1 MSNIRNDTNY
11 YEVLE
16 VPEDAP
22 QTEVHRAYQL
32 AKATYSQDNPALY
45 SMFSPEEAREL
56 LRLIEEAYSVLGNPG
71 LRKQYD
77 LGLRRLQ
84 SPASA
89 QQNYINSNPRPT
101 DSAAAQRT
109 PISNLSEASTSGQ
122 RQIRSSDASEDVVII
137 KKNVTDTANG
147 NGRTAISNYHIDAK
161 LEVEIGAQ
169 VECDGA
175 FLQKVRLYKNIPLE
189 RLSENTRIGK
199 TYLLA
204 LEANDYK
211 SLPAPVFT
219 RGFVIQVAKVFGLD
233 ENKVATSYM
242 NLYKAKLGK

>member
-11 YEVLE
+11 YEVIE
-16 VPEDAP
+16 VAEDAP

-77 LGLRRLQ
+77 QGLRRLQ
-84 SPASA
+84 TSTTPQQPSGANQTSTEAKAQRKQNPVGSVPSPNTQRHFGSSEVSDDVVTIKKNTADVESGKG
-89 QQNYINSNPRPT
+89 
-101 DSAAAQRT
+101 RT
-109 PISNLSEASTSGQ
+109 PISTY
-122 RQIRSSDASEDVVII
+122 QIDP
-137 KKNVTDTANG
+137 
-147 NGRTAISNYHIDAK
+147 K
-161 LEVEIGAQ
+161 LEVEIGSQ

-175 FLQKVRLYKNIPLE
+175 FLQKVRLYKNVPLE

-211 SLPAPVFT
+211 SLPAAVFT
-219 RGFVIQVAKVFGLD
+219 RGFVIQVSKVFGLD

-242 NLYKAKLGK
+242 NLYKAKIGK